1 VVRGTV
7 QAMST
12 DQLIPERPTD
22 AQSDGLM
29 YLRIAVVAI
38 AMVLVAVSMIMAV
51 QAFGADVGAS
61 CGGG

>member
-1 VVRGTV
+1 MT
-7 QAMST
+7 T
-12 DQLIPERPTD
+12 EQLIPERPAD
-22 AQSDGLM
+22 ARSDALM

-38 AMVLVAVSMIMAV
+38 AMVLVAVSLVMAA